1 MAKVDLGL
9 KRSCASC
16 DMRFYDFNRT
26 PILCPGCGTEF
37 DAENLIKARKGRG
50 AKAPAK
56 AAAVST
62 PDAAVATAAANDAI
76 DESLDG
82 NFDDTLDD
90 SLDDSADESVDETI
104 SDISAGV
111 EDEDF
116 EDVDFDD
123 GEVDEEAGGL
133 IQDNISPD
141 DELLSNIST
150 GDED

>member
-16 DMRFYDFNRT
+16 DMRFYDFNRI

-56 AAAVST
+56 AAAST
-62 PDAAVATAAANDAI
+62 PAAAVANAAANDSS
-76 DESLDG
+76 DESLED
-82 NFDDTLDD
+82 NFGGTLDD

-111 EDEDF
+111 DDEDF

>member
-56 AAAVST
+56 AAAST
-62 PDAAVATAAANDAI
+62 PAAAVANAAANDSS
-76 DESLDG
+76 DESLED
-82 NFDDTLDD
+82 NFDGTLDD

-111 EDEDF
+111 DDEDF